1 VFGCQRYISAVC
13 VEIRRVCAM
22 NLKKIEFKD
31 ADLEYIKDNGAAK
44 FVKKVFD
51 EVKITDEAK
60 KKEEK
65 SEK

>member
-1 VFGCQRYISAVC
+1 
-13 VEIRRVCAM
+13 M
-22 NLKKIEFKD
+22 NLKKVEFKD

-51 EVKITDEAK
+51 EVRITDEAK

-65 SEK
+65 SKE